1 MTQLIDFKTQVD
13 LENFLGYLQQL
24 ITDCALFIVDHT
36 DSTIIYEFKST
47 RLNPSISALSKQQIL
62 NNALD
67 TGKFNFKSA
76 NGSSEL
82 FCHRHNIHVS
92 NQNFTGTLFVVQLLR
107 QVETTLPKQSIQSLS
122 ETFHSQS
129 PEMQRMFSI
138 IQRVAITEF
147 PVLVR
152 GESGSGKELVAQAI
166 HDYSQRKN
174 KVFIA
179 INCAALNANILES
192 ELFGH
197 VKGAFT
203 GAIREHKGVF
213 ERAAGGTL
221 FLDEIAEIP
230 LELQAKL
237 LRVLETGEFT
247 PLGGEKS
254 IKANVRI
261 ITATHR
267 ALREEAKLG
276 RFRQDLLYRLRVIP
290 IFVPP
295 LRDRKE
301 DIPLIANFILS
312 EQQTI
317 FQHTASLSNDA
328 LNALIDYDWPG
339 NVREL
344 KNTLLYAITMA
355 NEKSEIEL
363 CDLPDEIIDN
373 PHIPSDLMIHTT
385 EHMHS
390 SDKINKDMIRK
401 ALIKYDYDLN
411 QVAKALDMSRTTLW
425 RYRKK
430 FNL

>member
-92 NQNFTGTLFVVQLLR
+92 DQNFTGTLFVVQLLR

-317 FQHTASLSNDA
+317 FQHTPSLSNDA

-373 PHIPSDLMIHTT
+373 PHIPSDLKMHTT

>member
-1 MTQLIDFKTQVD
+1 MTQPIDFKTQVD

-92 NQNFTGTLFVVQLLR
+92 DQNFTGTLFVVQLLR

-166 HDYSQRKN
+166 HDYSQRRN

-317 FQHTASLSNDA
+317 FQHTPPLSNDA

-355 NEKSEIEL
+355 NEKPEIEL

>member
-36 DSTIIYEFKST
+36 DSTIIYQFKST

-62 NNALD
+62 NNVLD
-67 TGKFNFKSA
+67 TGKFNFKST

-92 NQNFTGTLFVVQLLR
+92 DQNFTGTLFLVQLLQ

-373 PHIPSDLMIHTT
+373 PHIPSDLKMHTT